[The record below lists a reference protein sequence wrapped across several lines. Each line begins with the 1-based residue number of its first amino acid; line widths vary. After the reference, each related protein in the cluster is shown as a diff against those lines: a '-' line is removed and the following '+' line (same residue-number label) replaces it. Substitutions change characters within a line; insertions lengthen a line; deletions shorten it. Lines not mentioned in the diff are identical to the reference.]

1 MYMDLTCSGNQSPKL
16 GSGELWDMQLSIPER
31 LMEEQ
36 EGNKGWKSTINTDSA
51 CPCRL
56 ANPQLH
62 GLFLLLKH
70 LCAADEEKV
79 LLLDS
84 SSAREDDS

>member
-1 MYMDLTCSGNQSPKL
+1 MHGPYLLGQSPKL
-16 GSGELWDMQLSIPER
+16 GSRELWDMQVSIPEQHTVKQGER
-31 LMEEQ
+31 
-36 EGNKGWKSTINTDSA
+36 NRGWQSTINRVSA

-56 ANPQLH
+56 ANPGLP